1 MSGVPLADA
10 GVVRLA
16 APPAWASVPAPAAD
30 VLERVLRTAGARPA
44 HRDPI
49 DARIVQSVVKRTGRI
64 IDSEEQVGG
73 YPVRPM
79 TRHALVVPHP
89 IATRDEET
97 VRTVAHALGRAAW
110 TQLAES
116 RTALR

>member
-1 MSGVPLADA
+1 MHDALQLERLGVPAT
-10 GVVRLA
+10 VVITDPFQGLA
-16 APPAWASVPAPAAD
+16 ARVAEGLVAP
-30 VLERVLRTAGARPA
+30 
-44 HRDPI
+44 
-49 DARIVQSVVKRTGRI
+49 
-64 IDSEEQVGG
+64 G
-73 YPVRPM
+73 Y
-79 TRHALVVPHP
+79 HALVVPHP